1 MSMASVAWLMSE
13 VHNTDRKDEDDRA
26 NPDPNGG
33 LFLGNDWRRFHD
45 QNNHNVII
53 RFLRISVKFREG
65 LAVVARILRRL
76 AASSR

>member
-1 MSMASVAWLMSE
+1 MAQVSVAWLMSE
-13 VHNTDRKDEDDRA
+13 DHRADREDSRA
-26 NPDPNGG
+26 DPDPNGS